1 MSSNLFSGHTP
12 VKEEVFACIHVSD
25 PVWKQTDMRNCR
37 LAKVSC
43 TPEEYNDPAVCDRC
57 PIKQRHTTNETN
69 KETSK

>member
-1 MSSNLFSGHTP
+1 
-12 VKEEVFACIHVSD
+12 
-25 PVWKQTDMRNCR
+25 VWKQTDMRNCR

-43 TPEEYNDPAVCDRC
+43 TPEEYNDPAVCVRC